1 MKIRE
6 RTCIGPQNCREQ
18 KGEMSSKDI
27 QPTDL
32 NGPVCSSKSVLKHT
46 DTVGALPS
54 METSPRI
61 QAAKKLSHPGPV
73 ATNPRIS
80 VGQDSSNPR
89 VRGTICNFIPCIPDG
104 GFRIKKKASKDSA
117 GIPSLRKMYSE
128 EEDEEDHQVTCSVTH
143 SLESAVRKLSRTS
156 PNRSDLSGIRAG
168 LAILAR
174 GYEQYREG
182 IQLLRPTEFGEAS
195 SDDLSSEWE
204 SADLENNNNGGS
216 SSPVRRF
223 PLPLSPDRPV
233 ARQKGGLSAWRK
245 VRNVVQWTP
254 FIQTFKARRY
264 PWVQLAGHSGNFRAG
279 QTQGTVLKKLCP
291 QEECIY
297 KKLMRD
303 EFLKDFVPK
312 FHRSIILDDDDQF
325 IELEDCL
332 SSFSSSP
339 CIMDC
344 KIGIRTYLEEELAK
358 AREKPKLRKDMYEK
372 MVAVDPDAPTEQEHL
387 LKGVTKPRYMVWRET
402 ISSTAT
408 LGFRIEGIK
417 KDGNSSKDFKTTSTK
432 EQVIKCF
439 HNFIHGYPHA
449 LPMYLKRLEAI
460 HAALENSPF
469 FKTHELIGSSLLF
482 VHDEKSANVWLIDF
496 GKTVSVPENLQIDH
510 KSAWEV
516 GNHEDGYLIGLDC
529 ILNIFK
535 QFSEMM

>member
-1 MKIRE
+1 VVHNNRIKSS
-6 RTCIGPQNCREQ
+6 QASS
-18 KGEMSSKDI
+18 KMSSQDSQ

-32 NGPVCSSKSVLKHT
+32 SSPVHGSKSVLKHT

-54 METSPRI
+54 MESSPRI
-61 QAAKKLSHPGPV
+61 QAAKKLSHPGPMS
-73 ATNPRIS
+73 TTPRIS
-80 VGQDSSNPR
+80 VGQENTTNPR

-104 GFRIKKKASKDSA
+104 GFRIKKKASKEVA
-117 GIPSLRKMYSE
+117 MQGGRKVYGE
-128 EEDEEDHQVTCSVTH
+128 EEEEENHQVTCSVTH

-204 SADLENNNNGGS
+204 SAELENNNNSSGG

-291 QEECIY
+291 QEECVY
-297 KKLMRD
+297 KKLMKD

-312 FHRSIILDDDDQF
+312 FHQTIILDDDDQF

-332 SSFSSSP
+332 SSFSTSP

-439 HNFIHGYPHA
+439 YNFIQGYPHV
-449 LPMYLKRLEAI
+449 LPMYLQRLEAI
-460 HAALENSPF
+460 RDALEHSSFFNS
-469 FKTHELIGSSLLF
+469 HELIGSSLLF
-482 VHDEKSANVWLIDF
+482 VHDEKKANIWLIDF

-529 ILNIFK
+529 IVNIFK
-535 QFSEMM
+535 QFTESV